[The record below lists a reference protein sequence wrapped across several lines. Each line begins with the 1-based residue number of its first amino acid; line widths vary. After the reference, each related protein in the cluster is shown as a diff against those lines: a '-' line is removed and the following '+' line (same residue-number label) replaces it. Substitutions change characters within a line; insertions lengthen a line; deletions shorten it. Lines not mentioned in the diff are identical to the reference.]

1 MGDETQAAQ
10 CDAGRRDDQGGAAMC
25 CVYWCREA
33 AVVMVCLGEREHGC
47 CRKHAAF
54 VQAGKMDWFER

>member
-1 MGDETQAAQ
+1 MGVEDQRSQETPE
-10 CDAGRRDDQGGAAMC
+10 RQGDPGNRMC

-33 AVVMVCLGEREHGC
+33 AVVIVQLDDKPHGC

-54 VQAGKMDWFER
+54 IKAGRMDWFER